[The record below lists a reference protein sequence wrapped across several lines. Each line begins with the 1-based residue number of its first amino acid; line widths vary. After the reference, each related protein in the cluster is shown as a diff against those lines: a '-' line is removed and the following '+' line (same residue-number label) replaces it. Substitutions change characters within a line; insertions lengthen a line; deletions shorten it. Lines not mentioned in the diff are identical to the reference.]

1 MASQLLPLKQHLR
14 KIFGTKNSW
23 QPGKEYNV
31 VVFGPGFAK
40 GDLLWELCFNE
51 LLKQNLP
58 DRLYESSLCLLWVI
72 GIFRPARG
80 AGGEGVG
87 LKRTCL
93 LWAMFRSKKNIIC
106 LLSLLIEIYDV
117 CSQAFNIEVVF

>member
-1 MASQLLPLKQHLR
+1 MGQRTPGSPE
-14 KIFGTKNSW
+14 KNI
-23 QPGKEYNV
+23 NV
-31 VVFGPGFAK
+31 VVFGPGITK
-40 GDLLWELCFNE
+40 KDLLWELCFNE

-80 AGGEGVG
+80 AGGWVGGGEGVG

-93 LWAMFRSKKNIIC
+93 LWAMFRSKKIIIC
-106 LLSLLIEIYDV
+106 LLTLSLIIQIYDV
-117 CSQAFNIEVVF
+117 YSQESTW